1 MEIKQCTKINNQ
13 GVKRNKKTPWDK
25 YKWKY
30 IYQNLWN
37 AAKVVFK
44 GKFID
49 INTYIKKE
57 PWQIYNLTFYL
68 KRFLKKGKQTEP
80 K

>member
-1 MEIKQCTKINNQ
+1 MQLSS
-13 GVKRNKKTPWDK
+13 VKG
-25 YKWKY
+25 
-30 IYQNLWN
+30 Q
-37 AAKVVFK
+37 
-44 GKFID
+44 FID